1 MAEPIVRPVTPT
13 GTPPA
18 QTGAPST
25 GRPSAPTR
33 SRNRRREVLLLGL
46 LIAFTLGCAA
56 LFLTIGVSGGWSYVL
71 PRRLTT
77 LATMGLVAVA
87 IAVSTVLF
95 HTVTANHILT
105 PSIMGFDSLYLLI
118 QTGALFF
125 LGISTVAG
133 IDPILKF
140 GLESLLMIALSL
152 ALYRWLLLDTRRSL
166 HLLVLVGVIIGTL
179 LRSISSLLQ
188 RVMAPET
195 LIVAQDAF
203 FADFTGTDQR
213 LLLICGVVVAAC
225 IAAVWRIRRTLDVV
239 ALGRE
244 LAVGLGVDHRR
255 MTVRILVLVAVLV
268 SVATALVGPTTF
280 FGLLVAHL
288 AYQLMP
294 TQRHAVTIPA
304 ASLCALVTLIGGQVV
319 FENILGFEGS
329 LSMVV
334 EFLGGIVFIIL
345 LCRRS
350 SR

>member
-1 MAEPIVRPVTPT
+1 MAEIPGPTALNPNAGPAADRSPIHKR
-13 GTPPA
+13 A
-18 QTGAPST
+18 
-25 GRPSAPTR
+25 TR
-33 SRNRRREVLLLGL
+33 RDAIVLGL
-46 LIAFTLGCAA
+46 LAICTLACVAV
-56 LFLTIGVSGGWSYVL
+56 FLTIGVTGGWGYIL

-77 LATMGLVAVA
+77 VATMSLVAVA
-87 IAVSTVLF
+87 IAISTILF

-125 LGISTVAG
+125 LGVSAVSG
-133 IDPILKF
+133 LDPILKF

-179 LRSISSLLQ
+179 LRSISTMLQ
-188 RVMAPET
+188 RVMAPEA
-195 LIVAQDAF
+195 LIVAQDSF
-203 FADFTGTDQR
+203 FADFTGTDKR
-213 LLLICGVVVAAC
+213 LLLICAVVVGVCFAV
-225 IAAVWRIRRTLDVV
+225 VWRIRRTLDVV

-244 LAVGLGVDHRR
+244 LAVGLGVDHRATTMR
-255 MTVRILVLVAVLV
+255 VLVLVAVLV
-268 SVATALVGPTTF
+268 SVSTALVGPTTF

-294 TQRHAVTIPA
+294 AARHAVTIPA
-304 ASLCALVTLIGGQVV
+304 ASLCALIALIGGQVI
-319 FENILGFEGS
+319 FEEILGFEGS